1 MKNEVRP
8 IDKSKP
14 SNRRCINCEAWEKAT
29 ALPVRYWDDPTKH
42 CIEADK
48 DINYWNRCK
57 LFRWN
62 TNKVYKGD
70 VEHGEGSQTD

>member
-14 SNRRCINCEAWEKAT
+14 SNRRCINCESWEKAT
-29 ALPVRYWDDPTKH
+29 ALPVRCWDDPQKH
-42 CIEADK
+42 CGEADK
-48 DINYWNRCK
+48 DINYWNRCP

-62 TNKVYKGD
+62 PNKVYKEENHD
-70 VEHGEGSQTD
+70 K